1 MWTVSG
7 ALHNIIIKYLT
18 KLETGF
24 EGQRRRWRRRH
35 LFQFSL
41 FILYHLI
48 WRTFKRFI
56 SSGHCGHIEYLS
68 SINSM
73 HCFTYIARR
82 GGGKLARKRVSWHT
96 HLAIYDFDWS
106 STAQSFFWFKCTT
119 NWTTSLSVS
128 LALPFPFILSVCPT
142 LCLIFRPCWLMNRT
156 CKLIFSRFL
165 NFFFLVWLIW
175 GRFCDVLVPL
185 SVADIC
191 KPLNCFIS
199 LPFTVLSLSFLLPQN
214 SPQLSLSPSPSL
226 SPSSFVA

>member
-24 EGQRRRWRRRH
+24 EGQRSRWRRRH

-73 HCFTYIARR
+73 HCFTYMARR
-82 GGGKLARKRVSWHT
+82 GGGRLARERVSWHT

-106 STAQSFFWFKCTT
+106 STAAHLLIQLYYELDDEPLCISGSPRASSF
-119 NWTTSLSVS
+119 LS
-128 LALPFPFILSVCPT
+128 APRC
-142 LCLIFRPCWLMNRT
+142 
-156 CKLIFSRFL
+156 
-165 NFFFLVWLIW
+165 
-175 GRFCDVLVPL
+175 
-185 SVADIC
+185 
-191 KPLNCFIS
+191 
-199 LPFTVLSLSFLLPQN
+199 VLSFASVDWWIAHVN
-214 SPQLSLSPSPSL
+214 
-226 SPSSFVA
+226 